1 VARADDIDRHW
12 GMGCTDVLL
21 IVAAV
26 PPARG
31 AAPNTPTGLFCVLW
45 ENARIC
51 NLKAQTESADADAV
65 PEHIRRQFIQV
76 VRKYYFAD
84 ARGPSPTEKL
94 HAEREH
100 GVASAPSRI
109 ETLPTHN
116 GFRARSKWQARALR
130 QRFRTYWTLMS
141 APSARTS
148 KRSDGSGAA
157 GFAAVTSGA
166 EM

>member
-12 GMGCTDVLL
+12 GMGCMDVLL

-31 AAPNTPTGLFCVLW
+31 AAPNTPTGLILRPYLQFQG
-45 ENARIC
+45 ADRI
-51 NLKAQTESADADAV
+51 
-65 PEHIRRQFIQV
+65 
-76 VRKYYFAD
+76 
-84 ARGPSPTEKL
+84 
-94 HAEREH
+94 
-100 GVASAPSRI
+100 
-109 ETLPTHN
+109 
-116 GFRARSKWQARALR
+116 RSKWQARALR
-130 QRFRTYWTLMS
+130 LRFPTYWTPMS

-157 GFAAVTSGA
+157 GFAAVTSGG